1 MSQGQSGCHLYLLGP
16 GSQWVP
22 RAYEAAYLL
31 EASGAVGGWAM
42 VWCHIC
48 LSLSSILRSHS
59 TNFPYPGAS
68 PVLKSPA

>member
-31 EASGAVGGWAM
+31 EASGAVGGWGDG
-42 VWCHIC
+42 VVSH
-48 LSLSSILRSHS
+48 LSVPVLH
-59 TNFPYPGAS
+59 S
-68 PVLKSPA
+68 PVSLH